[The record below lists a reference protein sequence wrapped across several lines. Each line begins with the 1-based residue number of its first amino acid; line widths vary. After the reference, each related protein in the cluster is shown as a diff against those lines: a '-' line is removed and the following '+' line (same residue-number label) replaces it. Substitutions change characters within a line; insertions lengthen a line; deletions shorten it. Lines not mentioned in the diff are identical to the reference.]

1 LTDVLKGKLL
11 VHCHCYREDEILM
24 LLQVADRF
32 GFKVKS
38 LQHVLEGYKIAA
50 EIAAHGASC
59 STFADWWAYKIEA
72 FDAIPFNTALLHE
85 AGASVCLKSDSNELM
100 RHLYQEAAKC
110 IKYGGMTETQA
121 LETITISGAKQL
133 GLEKRIGTIEVG
145 KDGDLAIFNGHPL
158 NSFSRVE
165 MTLVEGEVYFQ
176 RSEKLAPVTAA
187 STEPAPPLP
196 NFTPILPSP
205 SGGYVISGAVVHPA
219 AGPDLPD
226 ATLVL
231 DKGKI
236 ARIIKGTVI
245 ENARTS
251 LDSTTAK
258 GVVFNDQG
266 KMFVLAV
273 PSDTTIVKASG
284 MHLYPGMIDAGTVLG
299 LTELDSARET
309 HDFSEG
315 GDFQPDLRAGIAINP
330 DSELIP
336 VTRANGV
343 TTVVSRPVGSIVAG
357 QSALINLYGW
367 VPREMTLVDPLAL
380 HVDFPPES
388 PIFTGNP
395 TALPLG
401 RAIARKQRDEKI
413 RRLKLL
419 FEQALAYDQAR
430 KQNSALPSNPRLEAL
445 VPYAQGQK
453 PVVLQAFRKQDILE
467 ALKLAD
473 ELKLKVILS
482 GAVDAWKVAA
492 ELKKRNIPVIVGPT
506 MTMPQEIYDPYE
518 APYACPAR
526 LHEAGVRFC
535 IRSDGGSNS
544 RNLPYESAM
553 AVSYGLPPEEGL
565 KAVTLYPAEILGV
578 ADQLGSI
585 EPGKRANLILT
596 NGDILQ
602 ASTQVQVVF
611 IDGKPLEPTSKQTRL
626 YDRYRER
633 LREVK
638 EGRAPLGT
646 K

>member
-1 LTDVLKGKLL
+1 MASKRSFD
-11 VHCHCYREDEILM
+11 YN
-24 LLQVADRF
+24 
-32 GFKVKS
+32 
-38 LQHVLEGYKIAA
+38 HVPCA
-50 EIAAHGASC
+50 
-59 STFADWWAYKIEA
+59 
-72 FDAIPFNTALLHE
+72 
-85 AGASVCLKSDSNELM
+85 
-100 RHLYQEAAKC
+100 
-110 IKYGGMTETQA
+110 
-121 LETITISGAKQL
+121 
-133 GLEKRIGTIEVG
+133 
-145 KDGDLAIFNGHPL
+145 
-158 NSFSRVE
+158 
-165 MTLVEGEVYFQ
+165 
-176 RSEKLAPVTAA
+176 
-187 STEPAPPLP
+187 
-196 NFTPILPSP
+196 
-205 SGGYVISGAVVHPA
+205 
-219 AGPDLPD
+219 
-226 ATLVL
+226 
-231 DKGKI
+231 
-236 ARIIKGTVI
+236 
-245 ENARTS
+245 
-251 LDSTTAK
+251 
-258 GVVFNDQG
+258 
-266 KMFVLAV
+266 
-273 PSDTTIVKASG
+273 
-284 MHLYPGMIDAGTVLG
+284 
-299 LTELDSARET
+299 LTEEISC
-309 HDFSEG
+309 
-315 GDFQPDLRAGIAINP
+315 
-330 DSELIP
+330 
-336 VTRANGV
+336 
-343 TTVVSRPVGSIVAG
+343 
-357 QSALINLYGW
+357 
-367 VPREMTLVDPLAL
+367 
-380 HVDFPPES
+380 DFPPES

-430 KQNSALPSNPRLEAL
+430 KQNSAQPVNPRLEAL

-473 ELKLKVILS
+473 EFKLKVILS

-506 MTMPQEIYDPYE
+506 LTMPQEIYDPYD

-553 AVSYGLPPEEGL
+553 AVSYGLPPDEGL

-602 ASTQVQVVF
+602 ASTQVQAVF